1 MDPLSIAAIVAM
13 IAGAAVQY
21 KAQTDA
27 QEAQQAQIRRSLDAQ
42 EELQKQAESK
52 AMQTA
57 EKFSPK
63 DRLAEQS
70 AIADQIAS
78 ELIAPVS
85 DSQAIRAEQQ
95 TTQGNVSGDYTTAK
109 ATSDA
114 NALKNADALARLLGK
129 TTSANRL
136 RMNEGIR
143 LMDTGMAID
152 QLNNFS
158 KGQQAAD
165 AIAIQQAGLVNPG
178 QVFAGQLLGAA
189 GSAGLMYGGSAS
201 QLGSG
206 VAGNNAAIA
215 NGLEPLNH
223 AGYNSIANSIDDAG
237 GIAAAGNN
245 GGMTSAF
252 VRAFR
257 P

>member
-1 MDPLSIAAIVAM
+1 MEPISIAALIAMVAS
-13 IAGAAVQY
+13 AAVQY
-21 KAQTDA
+21 KSQIDVQDRQ
-27 QEAQQAQIRRSLDAQ
+27 QEAIRNSLAAQ
-42 EELQKQAESK
+42 EELQKQAEAK

-57 EKFSPK
+57 EKFAPK

-70 AIADQIAS
+70 AISDQIAS

-143 LMDTGMAID
+143 MLDAGMDID
-152 QLNNFS
+152 RLNNFS
-158 KGQQAAD
+158 RGQANAD
-165 AIAIQQAGLVNPG
+165 RIAIDVAGNEDPNMVL
-178 QVFAGQLLGAA
+178 ASEALGIL
-189 GSAGLMYGGSAS
+189 GSAGMAYSAAN
-201 QLGSG
+201 
-206 VAGNNAAIA
+206 AGKVTTDAPKLKPNTA
-215 NGLEPLNH
+215 LNTQ
-223 AGYNSIANSIDDAG
+223 
-237 GIAAAGNN
+237 GNFA
-245 GGMTSAF
+245 SAF
-252 VRAFR
+252 A
-257 P
+257 

>member
-1 MDPLSIAAIVAM
+1 MDPISIAAIVAM

-21 KAQTDA
+21 QAQTEA
-27 QEAQQAQIRRSLDAQ
+27 QDRQQAQIQQSLAAQ
-42 EELQKQAESK
+42 EELQKRAESK

-57 EKFSPK
+57 EKFAPQ
-63 DRLAEQS
+63 DRLAEQ
-70 AIADQIAS
+70 AALADKISS

-95 TTQGNVSGDYTTAK
+95 TTQGNVSGDYTAAK

-165 AIAIQQAGLVNPG
+165 SIAIQQAGLVNPG

-189 GSAGLMYGGSAS
+189 GSAGLMY
-201 QLGSG
+201 SG
-206 VAGNNAAIA
+206 
-215 NGLEPLNH
+215 
-223 AGYNSIANSIDDAG
+223 
-237 GIAAAGNN
+237 AAAGAAKA
-245 GGMTSAF
+245 GATKAGAVGTSSMAPTSALNTSAPF
-252 VRAFR
+252 PTAFG
-257 P
+257 